1 MSVGKNIKIRR
12 IAMDLS
18 QLELAK
24 QAEVSQSMLS
34 QIEKGTKNPSLQVA
48 YEIAKVLKCDVN
60 EFMEESIIPF
70 LTGRKSDDMGAKRKE
85 WENERRKR
93 FECKNKKAH
102 GRTIRIVSPWVAQ
115 KFINRRIGSN

>member
-24 QAEVSQSMLS
+24 QVEVSQSMLS
-34 QIEKGTKNPSLQVA
+34 RIEKGTKNPSLQVA

-60 EFMEESIIPF
+60 ELMEESIIPF
-70 LTGRKSDDMGAKRKE
+70 LTERKSDDMGAKRKE
-85 WENERRKR
+85 
-93 FECKNKKAH
+93 
-102 GRTIRIVSPWVAQ
+102 S
-115 KFINRRIGSN
+115 